1 MRWRPELYDLPMS
14 ARPSDDF
21 RLRDA
26 SLNDLDLLLDLMQ
39 GLYAFDHMPFD
50 PKRAR
55 RALAGLLADS
65 SLGRVFLVEAGGEVV
80 GYAVLTLGY
89 SLEFGGV
96 YALLDELFILE
107 AHRGR
112 GAGRYVLE
120 LLEAFCR
127 KMDLQA
133 LRLEV
138 ERTNRGARDLYAK
151 MGFELHERDLMTLWI
166 PPRRV

>member
-1 MRWRPELYDLPMS
+1 MS
-14 ARPSDDF
+14 ASRPSDDF
-21 RLRDA
+21 KLRDA
-26 SLNDLDLLLDLMQ
+26 GLNDLELVLDLMQ

-55 RALAGLLADS
+55 RALAGLLVNS
-65 SLGRVFLVEAGGEVV
+65 SLGRVFLVEADGETV

-107 AHRGR
+107 AYRGR
-112 GAGRYVLE
+112 GAGRQVLGF
-120 LLEAFCR
+120 LEAVSR
-127 KMDLQA
+127 SLGLQA

-151 MGFELHERDLMTLWI
+151 TGFELHDRDLMTLWI
-166 PPRRV
+166 PLAEPEV